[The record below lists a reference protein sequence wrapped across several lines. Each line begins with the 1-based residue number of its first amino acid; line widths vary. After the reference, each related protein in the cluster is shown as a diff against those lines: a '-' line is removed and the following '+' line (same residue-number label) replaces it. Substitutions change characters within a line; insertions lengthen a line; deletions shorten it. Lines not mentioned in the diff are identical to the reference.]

1 MIIELVFII
10 IYVSMI
16 ELLQIKDRIAAER
29 YRDANSS
36 FELRMILMDAAS
48 LLTTKHISNLRQKK
62 DADLSMRLLQ
72 AFRSVKQHYFVLEKA
87 NHEDQFSYN
96 KTRDLV
102 VAELGTLLHHL
113 KDNVIQMEPVLSIA
127 Q

>member
-1 MIIELVFII
+1 MVEL
-10 IYVSMI
+10 MH
-16 ELLQIKDRIAAER
+16 IKDRIAAER

-36 FELRMILMDAAS
+36 FELRMILMDVAS
-48 LLTTKHISNLRQKK
+48 LLTKKHIVNLRQGK
-62 DADLSMRLLQ
+62 DADISMKLLQ

-87 NHEDQFSYN
+87 DYEDQFSFN

-113 KDNVIQMEPVLSIA
+113 KDNVVQMEPVLSIA